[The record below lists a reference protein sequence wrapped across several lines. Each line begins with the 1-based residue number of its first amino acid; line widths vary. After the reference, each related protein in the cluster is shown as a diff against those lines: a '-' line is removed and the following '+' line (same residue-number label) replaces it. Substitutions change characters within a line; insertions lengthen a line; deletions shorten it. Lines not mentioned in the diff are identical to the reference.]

1 MVLHEKKIPFEFQD
15 VALAKG
21 EHKSPEFKAKQP
33 FGQVPY
39 IVSAKTPSIV
49 KLSWPYME
57 KDDNGLILYE
67 SRAISRYLDAK
78 EPHSGTAL
86 IPQGLIKQAAFE
98 QAASIEQSNFD
109 AFAAPLVYERVI
121 KK

>member
-1 MVLHEKKIPFEFQD
+1 MVLILHGSPVSTCTKRVAMVLHEKKIPFEFQD

-49 KLSWPYME
+49 KLS
-57 KDDNGLILYE
+57 
-67 SRAISRYLDAK
+67 
-78 EPHSGTAL
+78 
-86 IPQGLIKQAAFE
+86 
-98 QAASIEQSNFD
+98 
-109 AFAAPLVYERVI
+109 
-121 KK
+121 